1 MLILIL
7 AIAVVWGCITWR
19 AQIQRHDGAETK
31 YQELEMT
38 LPTAVTKQE
47 DGTSPSADG
56 WDEVWEDDDWQD
68 TEAFR
73 SSSTSLTLSSKGL
86 NSRRAN
92 KDGWDSSW
100 DD

>member
-1 MLILIL
+1 MGI
-7 AIAVVWGCITWR
+7 
-19 AQIQRHDGAETK
+19 
-31 YQELEMT
+31 
-38 LPTAVTKQE
+38 PTAGISNHKDE
-47 DGTSPSADG
+47 LPLSADG

-68 TEAFR
+68 SEAVR
-73 SSSTSLTLSSKGL
+73 STSSSLTLSAKGL